1 MVPAVRLINA
11 RTAQTCA
18 IHRLKIG
25 TQTDPRVP
33 GSGHSPMA
41 AVLVAPHRYQT
52 SAPACC
58 SWQHFPSGSPK
69 VSRGTV
75 LNAQLAP
82 GLIPQCLVKTQ
93 GWVQPAPPAPS
104 LVCRVL
110 LQSWE
115 QLSHTPGCCSPS
127 PASRPSLPGKRKGPG
142 TASAAQIKASAS
154 KETIKQGRAAFKGG
168 WAPGQ
173 REFIFH
179 RFLLKGKKPCQ
190 PLLALPA
197 SGRKQSGGDP
207 GRAPWPGRDGRG
219 GKGRGE
225 PS

>member
-1 MVPAVRLINA
+1 MCHSQTENRHTDRPQS
-11 RTAQTCA
+11 TWKWAQPHGCSSG
-18 IHRLKIG
+18 G
-25 TQTDPRVP
+25 TPPLPD
-33 GSGHSPMA
+33 
-41 AVLVAPHRYQT
+41 L
-52 SAPACC
+52 C
-58 SWQHFPSGSPK
+58 PS
-69 VSRGTV
+69 
-75 LNAQLAP
+75 LLQLAAFP
-82 GLIPQCLVKTQ
+82 IGKPQGEQGHGVKRPAGPRADPTVKTQ

-115 QLSHTPGCCSPS
+115 QLSHSPGCCSPS

-179 RFLLKGKKPCQ
+179 RFLLKGKKSCQ

-225 PS
+225 PC